1 VLFVLFFD
9 SCSNSIIEQ
18 YQKLHPTFEPIVPPP
33 KPWHDPP
40 PPLPPKD
47 LASIPTRSLPDLFAG
62 RPGLEKLLS
71 DFHAE
76 TKVLKGELREEK
88 MIAAEATKKLVL
100 EEKGAEAERVLRAE
114 AIDALERRRRDDRAA
129 AGVVERYM

>member
-1 VLFVLFFD
+1 
-9 SCSNSIIEQ
+9 
-18 YQKLHPTFEPIVPPP
+18 
-33 KPWHDPP
+33 
-40 PPLPPKD
+40 
-47 LASIPTRSLPDLFAG
+47 
-62 RPGLEKLLS
+62 LS